1 MPTRIAVVGAT
12 GRLGS
17 HVCEIVGALPDYELV
32 ARLDSRSDLQEMIGA
47 DIVVDATLPGV
58 SAKVV
63 EFGLSQGLKV
73 LVGTSGWNH
82 DKIASLAAL
91 VDANP
96 GTGVYVVPNFS
107 LGATLQ
113 SVVAR
118 LVAAQFESIE
128 IVETHH
134 ASKGDSPSGTAV
146 RVAEQIAHVRREL
159 GGVIAPHS
167 NQSARGELVAGV
179 PVHSLR
185 LSGVLAKQDIIF
197 GGVGETLTVSHET
210 HSRDAYQ
217 AGIVAALAF
226 MKNHTGVAVGL
237 EHSLGISAGISAP

>member
-1 MPTRIAVVGAT
+1 
-12 GRLGS
+12 
-17 HVCEIVGALPDYELV
+17 
-32 ARLDSRSDLQEMIGA
+32 
-47 DIVVDATLPGV
+47 
-58 SAKVV
+58 
-63 EFGLSQGLKV
+63 
-73 LVGTSGWNH
+73 
-82 DKIASLAAL
+82 
-91 VDANP
+91 
-96 GTGVYVVPNFS
+96 
-107 LGATLQ
+107 
-113 SVVAR
+113 
-118 LVAAQFESIE
+118 VAAQFESIE

-134 ASKGDSPSGTAV
+134 AGKVDSPSGTAV

-226 MKNHTGVAVGL
+226 MENHTGVAVGL
-237 EHSLGISAGISAP
+237 EHALGISAP

>member
-17 HVCEIVGALPDYELV
+17 HVCEVVGALQGFELV

-47 DIVVDATLPGV
+47 DVVVDATVPGV

-63 EFGLSQGLKV
+63 EFALGQGLKV

-82 DKIASLAAL
+82 DKISAL
-91 VDANP
+91 SAVVDANP

-107 LGATLQ
+107 IGATLQ
-113 SVVAR
+113 SVAAR
-118 LVAAQFESIE
+118 LVAARFESIE
-128 IVETHH
+128 IVEAHH
-134 ASKGDSPSGTAV
+134 AGKVDSPSGTAV
-146 RVAEQIAHVRREL
+146 RVAEQIAEVRKDL

-179 PVHSLR
+179 PIHSLR
-185 LSGVLAKQDIIF
+185 LSGVLAQQDIIF
-197 GGVGETLTVSHET
+197 GGVGETLTISHET

-226 MKNHTGVAVGL
+226 IKDHTGIAVGL
-237 EHSLGISAGISAP
+237 EHALGISTQ

>member
-17 HVCEIVGALPDYELV
+17 HVCEVVGVLEGFELV

-47 DIVVDATLPGV
+47 DVVVDATVPGV

-63 EFGLSQGLKV
+63 EFALGQGLKV

-82 DKIASLAAL
+82 DKISAL
-91 VDANP
+91 SAVVDANP

-107 LGATLQ
+107 IGATLQ
-113 SVVAR
+113 SVAAR
-118 LVAAQFESIE
+118 LVAARFESIE
-128 IVETHH
+128 IVEAHH
-134 ASKGDSPSGTAV
+134 AGKVDSPSGTAV
-146 RVAEQIAHVRREL
+146 RVAEQIAEVRKDL

-179 PVHSLR
+179 PIHSLR

-197 GGVGETLTVSHET
+197 GGVGETLTISHET

-217 AGIVAALAF
+217 AGLVAALAF
-226 MKNHTGVAVGL
+226 VKDHTGIAVGL
-237 EHSLGISAGISAP
+237 EHALGISTQ

>member
-17 HVCEIVGALPDYELV
+17 HVCEVVGVLEGFELV

-47 DIVVDATLPGV
+47 DVVVDATVPGV

-63 EFGLSQGLKV
+63 EFALGQGLKV

-82 DKIASLAAL
+82 DKISAL
-91 VDANP
+91 SAVVDANP

-107 LGATLQ
+107 IGATLQ
-113 SVVAR
+113 SVAAR
-118 LVAAQFESIE
+118 LVAARFESIE
-128 IVETHH
+128 IVEAHH
-134 ASKGDSPSGTAV
+134 AGKVDSPSGTAV
-146 RVAEQIAHVRREL
+146 RVAEQIAEVRKDL

-179 PVHSLR
+179 PIHSLR

-197 GGVGETLTVSHET
+197 GGVGETLTISHET

-226 MKNHTGVAVGL
+226 VKDHTGIAVGL
-237 EHSLGISAGISAP
+237 EHALGISTQ

>member
-12 GRLGS
+12 GRLGT
-17 HVCEIVGALPDYELV
+17 HVCEVVEALPDFELV
-32 ARLDSRSDLQEMIGA
+32 ARLDSRSDLQEMIGS

-58 SAKVV
+58 SGKVV
-63 EFGLSQGLKV
+63 EFAVGQGLKV

-82 DKIASLAAL
+82 DKISAL
-91 VDANP
+91 SAVVEANP
-96 GTGVYVVPNFS
+96 GTGVFVVPNFS

-113 SVVAR
+113 SLAAR
-118 LVAAQFESIE
+118 LVATHFESIE

-134 ASKGDSPSGTAV
+134 AGKVDSPSGTAV
-146 RVAEQIAHVRREL
+146 RAAEQISDVRKDL

-185 LSGVLAKQDIIF
+185 LSGVLAKQDIVF
-197 GGVGETLTVSHET
+197 GGVGETLTISHET

-217 AGIVAALAF
+217 AGIGAALAF
-226 MKNHTGVAVGL
+226 MRDHTGVAVGL
-237 EHSLGISAGISAP
+237 EHALGVSAP

>member
-17 HVCEIVGALPDYELV
+17 HVCEVVGALQGYELV

-47 DIVVDATLPGV
+47 DVVVDATVPGV

-63 EFGLSQGLKV
+63 EFALGQGLKV

-82 DKIASLAAL
+82 DKISAL
-91 VDANP
+91 SAVVDANP

-107 LGATLQ
+107 IGATVQ
-113 SVVAR
+113 SVGAR
-118 LVAAQFESIE
+118 LVAAHFESIE
-128 IVETHH
+128 IVEAHH
-134 ASKGDSPSGTAV
+134 AGKVDSPSGTAV
-146 RVAEQIAHVRREL
+146 RVAEQIAEVRKDL

-179 PVHSLR
+179 PIHSLR

-197 GGVGETLTVSHET
+197 GGVGETLTISHET

-226 MKNHTGVAVGL
+226 VKDHTGIAVGL
-237 EHSLGISAGISAP
+237 EHALGISTQ

>member
-12 GRLGS
+12 GRLGT
-17 HVCEIVGALPDYELV
+17 HVCEVVEALPDFELV
-32 ARLDSRSDLQEMIGA
+32 ARLDSRSDLQEMIGS

-58 SAKVV
+58 SGKVV
-63 EFGLSQGLKV
+63 EFALGQGLKV

-82 DKIASLAAL
+82 DKISAL
-91 VDANP
+91 SAVVEANP
-96 GTGVYVVPNFS
+96 GTGVFVVPNFS

-113 SVVAR
+113 SLAAR
-118 LVAAQFESIE
+118 LVATHFESIE

-134 ASKGDSPSGTAV
+134 AGKVDSPSGTAV
-146 RVAEQIAHVRREL
+146 RAAEQISDVRKDL

-185 LSGVLAKQDIIF
+185 LSGVLAKQDIVV
-197 GGVGETLTVSHET
+197 GGVGETLTISHET

-217 AGIVAALAF
+217 AGIGAALAF
-226 MKNHTGVAVGL
+226 MRDHTGVAVGL
-237 EHSLGISAGISAP
+237 EHALGVSAP

>member
-12 GRLGS
+12 GRLGT
-17 HVCEIVGALPDYELV
+17 HVCEVVEALPDFELV
-32 ARLDSRSDLQEMIGA
+32 ARLDSRSDLQEMIGS

-58 SAKVV
+58 SGKVV
-63 EFGLSQGLKV
+63 EFALGQGLKV

-82 DKIASLAAL
+82 DKISAL
-91 VDANP
+91 SAVVEANP
-96 GTGVYVVPNFS
+96 GTGVFVVPNFS

-113 SVVAR
+113 SLAAR
-118 LVAAQFESIE
+118 LVATHFESIE

-134 ASKGDSPSGTAV
+134 AGKVDSPSGTAV
-146 RVAEQIAHVRREL
+146 RAAEQISDVRKDL

-185 LSGVLAKQDIIF
+185 LSGVLAKQDIVF
-197 GGVGETLTVSHET
+197 GGVGETLTISHET

-217 AGIVAALAF
+217 AGIGAALAF
-226 MKNHTGVAVGL
+226 MRDHTGVAVGL
-237 EHSLGISAGISAP
+237 EHALGVSAP

>member
-17 HVCEIVGALPDYELV
+17 HVCEIVGALPGYELV

-63 EFGLSQGLKV
+63 EFSLSQGLKV

-82 DKIASLAAL
+82 DKISSLAAL

-96 GTGVYVVPNFS
+96 RTGVYVVPNFS

-128 IVETHH
+128 IVEIHH
-134 ASKGDSPSGTAV
+134 AGKVDSPSGTAV

-185 LSGVLAKQDIIF
+185 LNGVLAKQDIIF

-226 MKNHTGVAVGL
+226 MENHTGVAVGL
-237 EHSLGISAGISAP
+237 EHALGISAGISAP

>member
-17 HVCEIVGALPDYELV
+17 HVCEVVGALPDYELV

-63 EFGLSQGLKV
+63 EFALGQGLKV

-82 DKIASLAAL
+82 DKISSLSAL
-91 VDANP
+91 VDAHP
-96 GTGVYVVPNFS
+96 GTGVFVVPNFS

-113 SVVAR
+113 SVAAR

-128 IVETHH
+128 IVEAHH
-134 ASKGDSPSGTAV
+134 AGKVDSPSGTAV
-146 RVAEQIAHVRREL
+146 RAAEQIAEVRKDL

-167 NQSARGELVAGV
+167 NQSARGELIAGV

-185 LSGVLAKQDIIF
+185 LSGVIAKQDIIF
-197 GGVGETLTVSHET
+197 GGVGETLTISHET

-237 EHSLGISAGISAP
+237 EHALGISAP

>member
-17 HVCEIVGALPDYELV
+17 HVCEVVEALPDYELV
-32 ARLDSRSDLQEMIGA
+32 ARLDSRSDLQEMIGC
-47 DIVVDATLPGV
+47 DIVVDATLPSV

-63 EFGLSQGLKV
+63 EFALGQGLKV

-82 DKIASLAAL
+82 DKIASLSS
-91 VDANP
+91 VVEANP
-96 GTGVYVVPNFS
+96 GTGVLVVPNFS

-113 SVVAR
+113 T
-118 LVAAQFESIE
+118 VAARVLAAKFESIE

-134 ASKGDSPSGTAV
+134 AGKVDSPSGTAV
-146 RVAEQIAHVRREL
+146 RVAEQIAEVRKDL

-185 LSGVLAKQDIIF
+185 LSGVLAKQEIIF
-197 GGVGETLTVSHET
+197 GGVGETLTISHET

-217 AGIVAALAF
+217 AGIVAAHAF
-226 MKNHTGVAVGL
+226 MKNHLGVAVGH
-237 EHSLGISAGISAP
+237 EHTLLVSTP

>member
-17 HVCEIVGALPDYELV
+17 HVCEVVGALQGFELV

-47 DIVVDATLPGV
+47 DVVVDATVPGV

-63 EFGLSQGLKV
+63 EFALGQGLKV

-82 DKIASLAAL
+82 DKISAL
-91 VDANP
+91 SAVVDANP

-107 LGATLQ
+107 IGATLQ
-113 SVVAR
+113 SVAAR

-128 IVETHH
+128 IVEAHH
-134 ASKGDSPSGTAV
+134 AGKVDSPSGTAV
-146 RVAEQIAHVRREL
+146 RVAEQIAEVRKDL

-179 PVHSLR
+179 PIHSLR
-185 LSGVLAKQDIIF
+185 LSGVLAQQDIIF
-197 GGVGETLTVSHET
+197 GGVGETLTISHET

-226 MKNHTGVAVGL
+226 IKDHTGIAVGL
-237 EHSLGISAGISAP
+237 EHALGISTQ

>member
-1 MPTRIAVVGAT
+1 
-12 GRLGS
+12 
-17 HVCEIVGALPDYELV
+17 
-32 ARLDSRSDLQEMIGA
+32 MIGC

-63 EFGLSQGLKV
+63 EFALGQGLKV

-82 DKIASLAAL
+82 DKIASLSA
-91 VDANP
+91 VVEANP
-96 GTGVYVVPNFS
+96 GTGVLVVPNFS

-113 SVVAR
+113 TVAAR
-118 LVAAQFESIE
+118 VLAAQFESIE

-134 ASKGDSPSGTAV
+134 AGKVDSPSGTAV
-146 RVAEQIAHVRREL
+146 RVAEQIAEVRKDL

-185 LSGVLAKQDIIF
+185 FFGDLPKQEIVF
-197 GGVGETLTVSHET
+197 GGVGETLTISHET
-210 HSRDAYQ
+210 Q
-217 AGIVAALAF
+217 
-226 MKNHTGVAVGL
+226 
-237 EHSLGISAGISAP
+237 

>member
-17 HVCEIVGALPDYELV
+17 HVCEVVGALPEYQLV
-32 ARLDSRSDLQEMIGA
+32 AQLDSRSDLQDIIGA

-58 SAKVV
+58 SGKVV
-63 EFGLSQGLKV
+63 EFALGQGLRV
-73 LVGTSGWNH
+73 LVGTSGWTQ
-82 DKIASLAAL
+82 DKISSLSSI

-96 GTGVYVVPNFS
+96 GTGVYIVPNFS

-113 SVVAR
+113 SVAAR
-118 LVAAQFESIE
+118 LLAAHFESIE
-128 IVETHH
+128 IVEAHH
-134 ASKGDSPSGTAV
+134 AGKVDSPSGTAV
-146 RVAEQIAHVRREL
+146 RVAEQIAEVRKEL

-185 LSGVLAKQDIIF
+185 LSGVLAQQDVIF
-197 GGVGETLTVSHET
+197 GGVGETLTISHET

-217 AGIVAALAF
+217 AGIVAALEF
-226 MKNHTGVAVGL
+226 VKNHTGIAVGL
-237 EHSLGISAGISAP
+237 EYALGVSAP